1 VRALLRSLAF
11 LNLTEG
17 LIVTEDLEAE
27 ETIDGCL
34 IRYVPIWKF
43 LL

>member
-1 VRALLRSLAF
+1 MAF
-11 LNLTEG
+11 FNMKEG

-27 ETIDGCL
+27 ETINGYL